1 MFGYQYPT
9 WLPILFFVVLLGT
22 AFLVGKWLV
31 KNDRNYKGF

>member
-9 WLPILFFVVLLGT
+9 WLPIAFFVGLILT
-22 AFLVGKWLV
+22 AFAVGKWLV

>member
-9 WLPILFFVVLLGT
+9 WLPIAFFVVLILT
-22 AFLVGKWLV
+22 AFAVGKWLV